1 MLTVFETQRFS
12 YGLSDEVVLR
22 LRQEVPV
29 LDVARAAPVPPA
41 WLPSWTIGVVIGRVL
56 RAGAHAYAV
65 RFQHHDAPCVAVVD
79 ERDIEG
85 LA

>member
-1 MLTVFETQRFS
+1 MLTMFETQRFA
-12 YGLSDEVVLR
+12 YGLSDEVVVR
-22 LRQEVPV
+22 LPASVPV
-29 LDVARAAPVPPA
+29 LDVAQGARVPAA

-56 RAGAHAYAV
+56 RSGRHAYAV
-65 RFQHHDAPCVAVVD
+65 RFEHHETGCVAVVD